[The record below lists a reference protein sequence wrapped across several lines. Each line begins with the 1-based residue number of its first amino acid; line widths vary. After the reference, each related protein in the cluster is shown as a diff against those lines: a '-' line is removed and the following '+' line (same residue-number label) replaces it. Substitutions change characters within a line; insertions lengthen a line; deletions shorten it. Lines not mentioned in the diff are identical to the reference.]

1 MMEYPD
7 HCEAVARELDAF
19 VEAVAAGSADAA
31 VPTQRMAS
39 ASQLA
44 PLVGSPPQDQV
55 GQRSLA
61 SAGFDAAFAAA
72 WLIEGLLTYLTAQEA
87 AGLLAAVTE
96 LSSPAHLA
104 LRRTVARVGRQGAA
118 QVCARSVTRTD
129 WLALRPPIRIPS
141 PVCT

>member
-104 LRRTVARVGRQGAA
+104 LPKNRSEGRPT
-118 QVCARSVTRTD
+118 RSRSS
-129 WLALRPPIRIPS
+129 LR
-141 PVCT
+141 